1 MRTGALITIIVC
13 EILILTLLS
22 MDISSN
28 SLSLVSTLVTVVVAA
43 FTFSALLQ
51 NFKSLTLR
59 KNYLIS
65 GIIGVIIGII
75 YFIWASKNLED
86 MVLWLKKYGVDLLL
100 LVILACALVLY
111 FFKGR
116 RSHSPQ
122 K

>member
-1 MRTGALITIIVC
+1 
-13 EILILTLLS
+13 
-22 MDISSN
+22 MDISAN
-28 SLSLVSTLVTVVVAA
+28 SLSLVSTLVVVVVTA
-43 FTFSALLQ
+43 FACSALLR
-51 NFKSLTLR
+51 NFKSLILR

-65 GIIGVIIGII
+65 GIIGVVIGIL